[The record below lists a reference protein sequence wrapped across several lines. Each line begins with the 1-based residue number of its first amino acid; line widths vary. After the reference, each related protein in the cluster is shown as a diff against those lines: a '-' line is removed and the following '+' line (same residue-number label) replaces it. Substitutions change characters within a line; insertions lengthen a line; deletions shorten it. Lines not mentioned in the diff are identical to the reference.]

1 MPRVLLPSFDPIL
14 LSQARLG
21 IVTVLVTRAGATFS
35 DLKELLGLTP
45 GNLGIHLQKLEEAGY
60 VAVTKAFVRRKPQT
74 TARIT
79 PVGRKAFLAH
89 VDRLA
94 QVARQA
100 DLPGHPAG

>member
-1 MPRVLLPSFDPIL
+1 MNPSFDPIL

-21 IVTVLVTRAGATFS
+21 IVTVLVTRPEATFS
-35 DLKELLGLTP
+35 DLKEILGLTQ

-60 VAVTKAFVRRKPQT
+60 VEVTKEFVKRTPRT

-79 PVGRKAFLAH
+79 PEGRKAFLAH

-94 QVARQA
+94 AVARQA
-100 DLPGHPAG
+100 NG